1 MIKGRKNLLN
11 GFEQV
16 EAENQKI
23 ASDMVQLAGTE
34 DSRLSVVTAIFV
46 RLNNEM
52 RLENVQDIRRD
63 ISYGAK
69 DYGLLPEK
77 YVNSMD
83 SIVRSYVQEINKFM
97 KAYNDEFM
105 NIQNVLKSAEERQK
119 YYFFKIR
126 ETIVMKNICE
136 LAGKS
141 PEDYTQLDAQIKSY
155 RKKLGIYE
163 KIIMRC
169 DKEFE
174 DCKIRREQDF
184 KDLFELKQEQAL
196 AVIQKRNI
204 ITVLI
209 HKIKNRLNGYEKFSK
224 YVLQKHAG
232 KLNRMRTE
240 TIGEYVTKIKQ
251 SIITFDSEIEGM
263 LNA

>member
-1 MIKGRKNLLN
+1 MN
-11 GFEQV
+11 GLEQV

-23 ASDMVQLAGTE
+23 ASDMIQLAGTE
-34 DSRLSVVTAIFV
+34 DSRISVITAIFV

-52 RLENVQDIRRD
+52 RLENVQEIRRD

-119 YYFFKIR
+119 YYFYKIR
-126 ETIVMKNICE
+126 ETIVMRDICE
-136 LAGKS
+136 LAGKN
-141 PEDYTQLDAQIKSY
+141 PEDYKELDAQIKSY
-155 RKKLGIYE
+155 RKKLATYE
-163 KIIMRC
+163 KIIVRC

-174 DCKIRREQDF
+174 DCKIRRDQDF
-184 KDLFELKQEQAL
+184 KDLFELKQENAL
-196 AVIQKRNI
+196 AVIQKRNV
-204 ITVLI
+204 ITMLI
-209 HKIKNRLNGYEKFSK
+209 NKIKNRLNGYERFSK

-240 TIGEYVTKIKQ
+240 TTGEYVTKIKKNIL
-251 SIITFDSEIEGM
+251 SFDSEIEGM